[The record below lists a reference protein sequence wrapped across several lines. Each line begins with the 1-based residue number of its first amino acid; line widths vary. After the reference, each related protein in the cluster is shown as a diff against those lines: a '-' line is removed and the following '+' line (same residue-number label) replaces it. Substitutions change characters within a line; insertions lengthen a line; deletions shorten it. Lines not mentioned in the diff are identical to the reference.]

1 MSPSPSGSALA
12 PFRLRSFRF
21 QWPADLATSWSFEME
36 ALILGWFVL
45 VETGSVLALTV
56 FGSLQYLGTLVAPLY
71 GVIGDRIGHRNL
83 LCLMRGAYAVLAGT
97 LMILAA
103 TGTMSVLPVFAI
115 AVLSGIARPSDI
127 LLRNA
132 VIGETVPS
140 EQLMRAMSISRTT
153 TDSARVVG
161 ALAGAGLVASFGI
174 GWAYLAVTGFYVLAV
189 ALTLGIAGAPPKP
202 AAPLVRVSPWRD
214 LGDGLAYVWNTPHLL
229 AAMALALLVNLTAF
243 PLSNGLLPYVAREV
257 YQIDQTGLSY
267 LVASFALGALVGSI
281 ALTTHGGAIRPARI
295 MLVFGIAWYA
305 ALLLFAQ
312 AETLA
317 AGISLMIL
325 AGLLQSLCMLPM
337 SVMLLRVTDARF
349 RGRVMG
355 VRMLAVYGL
364 PLGLLAAGPIIAL
377 VGFAAAAT
385 AYCVIGLVF
394 TALIALRWRAHL
406 WRLDAPANLR

>member
-1 MSPSPSGSALA
+1 MSPSSSGGPLA

-36 ALILGWFVL
+36 ALILGWYVL
-45 VETGSVLALTV
+45 VETESVLALTV
-56 FGSLQYLGTLVAPLY
+56 FGSLQYFGTLVAPLY

-83 LCLMRGAYAVLAGT
+83 LCLMRATYALLAGA
-97 LMILAA
+97 LALLAA
-103 TGTMSVLPVFAI
+103 TGALGVVPVFVI
-115 AVLSGIARPSDI
+115 AVLSGIVRPSDI

-132 VIGETVPS
+132 VIGETIPRD
-140 EQLMRAMSISRTT
+140 QFMRAMSISRTT

-174 GWAYLAVTGFYVLAV
+174 GWAYLAVTGFYALAV
-189 ALTLGIAGAPPKP
+189 ALTLGVAGAPPKP
-202 AAPLVRVSPWRD
+202 AVSLVQVSPWRD
-214 LGDGLAYVWNTPHLL
+214 LGDGLSYVWNTPHLL
-229 AAMALALLVNLTAF
+229 AAMLLALLVNLTAF
-243 PLSNGLLPYVAREV
+243 PLSNGLLPYVAREI
-257 YQIDQTGLSY
+257 YHIDQTGLSY

-295 MLVFGIAWYA
+295 MLVFGLAWYT

-312 AETLA
+312 AETLIS
-317 AGISLMIL
+317 GIALMIL
-325 AGLLQSLCMLPM
+325 AGFLQSLCMLPM
-337 SVMLLRVTDARF
+337 SVMLLRVTDAPF

-364 PLGLLAAGPIIAL
+364 PLGLLAAGPVIGL
-377 VGFAAAAT
+377 LGFAGAAT
-385 AYCVIGLVF
+385 AYCLIGLLF

>member
-1 MSPSPSGSALA
+1 MSPSPSGGALA

-36 ALILGWFVL
+36 ALILGWYVL
-45 VETGSVLALTV
+45 VETESVLALTV
-56 FGSLQYLGTLVAPLY
+56 FGSLQYFGTLVAPLY

-83 LCLMRGAYAVLAGT
+83 LCLMRAAYAALAGT

-103 TGTMSVLPVFAI
+103 TGALSVVPVFVI
-115 AVLSGIARPSDI
+115 AVLAGIVRPSDI

-132 VIGETVPS
+132 VIGETIPP

-153 TDSARVVG
+153 TDSARIIG
-161 ALAGAGLVASFGI
+161 ALAGAGLVASLGI

-202 AAPLVRVSPWRD
+202 AMPLTRVSPWRD

-257 YQIDQTGLSY
+257 YHIDQTGLSY

-295 MLVFGIAWYA
+295 MLVFGLAWYT

-312 AETLA
+312 AETLIS
-317 AGISLMIL
+317 GIALMIL
-325 AGLLQSLCMLPM
+325 AGFLQSLCMLPM
-337 SVMLLRVTDARF
+337 SVMLLRVTDAPF

-364 PLGLLAAGPIIAL
+364 PLGLLAAGPVIGL
-377 VGFAAAAT
+377 LGFAGAAT
-385 AYCVIGLVF
+385 AYCLIGLLF